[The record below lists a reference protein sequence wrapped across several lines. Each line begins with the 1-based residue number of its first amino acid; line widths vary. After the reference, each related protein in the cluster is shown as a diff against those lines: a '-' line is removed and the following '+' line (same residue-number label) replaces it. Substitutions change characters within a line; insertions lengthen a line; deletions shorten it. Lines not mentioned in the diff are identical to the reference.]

1 MIGLQRPPRRP
12 SRPFKDITG
21 PFIGVSSKTAL
32 RGFWGPCKGDVECQ
46 KSILIMTKRKDDGIG
61 GFHQIVK
68 SSSLI
73 LKRQGSRR
81 RSRSRYNGR
90 QKSVHSGLIDQHAI
104 NTVFFS
110 PMEVA
115 RSLWCQPI
123 TTPPGKLVRLIHF
136 NATVVVQCLIG
147 AVASSDI
154 LKGV

>member
-1 MIGLQRPPRRP
+1 MQRPPRRL

-61 GFHQIVK
+61 GLLQIVK

-73 LKRQGSRR
+73 LKRQGSQ

-90 QKSVHSGLIDQHAI
+90 QKSVRSGLIDQHAI

-115 RSLWCQPI
+115 RSLYILPI
-123 TTPPGKLVRLIHF
+123 TMLPGRIVRLIYF
-136 NATVVVQCLIG
+136 NATVVVQCLIEV
-147 AVASSDI
+147 VASSDI